1 MLLGKRILSAATIV
15 AASCFASSAMAQD
28 YVSVGQ
34 TLFANQYTQG
44 YTNQATAQ
52 MYVSPVPVPAWVGHT
67 YITYEPLYPH
77 EFMYRHTKR
86 YHSYYDG
93 GRGLDST
100 RVHYSTSP
108 VRTSVNGIF
117 KSISL
122 PRP

>member
-1 MLLGKRILSAATIV
+1 MQLAKRILSIAVVT
-15 AASCFASSAMAQD
+15 ASFCLANSANAQD

-44 YTNQATAQ
+44 YANQATAQ
-52 MYVSPVPVPAWVGHT
+52 MYVSPGPIPQWVGHT

-77 EFMYRHTKR
+77 EFMYRHTSR

-93 GRGLDST
+93 GRGLNST
-100 RVHYSTSP
+100 RVHYGTSP

-117 KSISL
+117 KAISI